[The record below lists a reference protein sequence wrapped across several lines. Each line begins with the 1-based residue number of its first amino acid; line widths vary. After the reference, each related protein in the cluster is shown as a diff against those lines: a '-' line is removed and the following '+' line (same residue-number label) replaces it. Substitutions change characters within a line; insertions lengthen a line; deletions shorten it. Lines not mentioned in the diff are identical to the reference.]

1 MRRCQFVHDLRRV
14 PIDVGSPQTQTQRDQ
29 VIRIVGEL
37 ERERGEREEKRERG
51 GEMVVVNGVNG
62 AKASL
67 GGGGERAPVATP
79 VGAPLGGRE
88 KSEAGKKSLRE
99 MREKVREGKEGS
111 GAKEGNAAKEGATEM
126 RVAGMQIKE
135 TVAVGVAPSVA
146 AAPSVAVLPVT
157 LPVPLVAVLPVT
169 LPVPL
174 VAESVPLVAESVPL
188 SGKDDEVQVASSV
201 SPRPP
206 KGGSKGGKPSPRKV

>member
-1 MRRCQFVHDLRRV
+1 MYGYDSKECMRRCQFVHDLRRV

-37 ERERGEREEKRERG
+37 ERERSEREEKRERG

-62 AKASL
+62 AKD
-67 GGGGERAPVATP
+67 
-79 VGAPLGGRE
+79 
-88 KSEAGKKSLRE
+88 GK
-99 MREKVREGKEGS
+99 
-111 GAKEGNAAKEGATEM
+111 AAKEGATEM

-174 VAESVPLVAESVPL
+174 VAESVPL